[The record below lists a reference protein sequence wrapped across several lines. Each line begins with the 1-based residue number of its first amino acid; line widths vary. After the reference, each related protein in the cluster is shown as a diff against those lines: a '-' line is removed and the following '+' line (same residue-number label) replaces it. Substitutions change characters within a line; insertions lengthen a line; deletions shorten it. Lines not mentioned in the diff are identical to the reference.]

1 MLFRSKNREFGLN
14 NWSCRCQPLLDL
26 ERPLFFSLYS
36 SVFIWFRK
44 LFERQLTDYTSSH
57 TIKNRPQYLYL
68 AGFTARS
75 QDSHTLW
82 RRPGMAGNGREW
94 PKWDGGFESDRYS
107 QHQPAQLEAQA
118 RPSKAARLS
127 ASVLLLKWSHE
138 MPLKPCEASLQLAS
152 RTFGRSTDRRGANEW
167 TRSEEIWTKTMTM
180 MTYDDYELW
189 RFLIIIDINGFN
201 GRIIEPRSFALHW
214 LGLPNQAQ
222 TLLGVSEA
230 LQV

>member
-1 MLFRSKNREFGLN
+1 MSTAFGSRKTFILQ
-14 NWSCRCQPLLDL
+14 S
-26 ERPLFFSLYS
+26 LFFSLYLIQEA
-36 SVFIWFRK
+36 IWTAADW
-44 LFERQLTDYTSSH
+44 LHIISH
-57 TIKNRPQYLYL
+57 YQEPAAVPLPCWFHSQV
-68 AGFTARS
+68 ARF
-75 QDSHTLW
+75 SHL
-82 RRPGMAGNGREW
+82 MEKAGNGREW